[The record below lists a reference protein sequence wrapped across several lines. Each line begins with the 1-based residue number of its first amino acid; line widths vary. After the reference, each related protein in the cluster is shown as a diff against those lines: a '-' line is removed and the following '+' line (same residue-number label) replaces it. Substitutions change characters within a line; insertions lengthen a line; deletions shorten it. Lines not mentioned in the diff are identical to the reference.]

1 MRKED
6 LPTSTHTPM
15 MQQYLR
21 LKAEHPDL
29 LLFYRMGDFYELFYD
44 DARRAAELLDVT
56 LTSRGQSAGQ
66 PIPMAGV
73 PYHAVEGYLARL
85 IRLGESVAICEQV
98 GDPATSKGPVE
109 RRVVRL
115 VTPGTVSDEA
125 LLDQRRDNLLVA
137 AHGNGGRYG
146 IAALDIG
153 SGRFTVTE
161 VAGDEALAG
170 ELERLDP
177 AELLLPEGFAVGID
191 LDARAGTRRRP
202 PWEFD
207 LDSARRALCEQFQT
221 RDLAGFGC
229 DHLDLALAAAGCLL
243 GYARTTQRTALP
255 HLRGLTRERADDC
268 VFLDAATRR
277 NLELDTNLRGGRD
290 NTLLA
295 VLDATATAMGSRLLQ
310 RWLNRPLRDL
320 AAIAGRQQAIAELS
334 ADFGY
339 EGVRPA
345 LAGIGDVERILGR
358 VALRSA
364 RPRDLARLRDSLA
377 ALPLLQAALAGLTS
391 PEIRSLATRAGE
403 FPELTALL
411 SAALVENPPMVLRDG
426 GVIASGYDAELDEL
440 NGLATNAGDYLI
452 ALETRERERTG
463 IATLKVGYNRVH
475 GYYIELS
482 RGQAAQAPLDYQRRQ
497 TLKNAER
504 YITPELKTFEDK
516 ALSAQSR
523 ALAREK
529 LLYEQLLD
537 ALNQHLGP
545 LLDSAAAVAALDV
558 LVNFAERGAALG
570 FALPEV
576 TAEPGLEIR
585 AGRHPVVERSID
597 TPFIANDLVLDDARR
612 MLIVTGPN
620 MGGKSTYM
628 RQIALIALLAHVG
641 AGVPAESA
649 RIGLIDRIFTR
660 IGSAD
665 DLAGGR
671 STFMVEMTETANIL
685 HNASDRSLVLLDEIG
700 RGTSTFDGLA
710 LAWACAVHLA
720 REVRAFTLFAT
731 HYFELTALP
740 EQAAGVANVHLDA
753 TEYRDRI
760 VFLHSV
766 REGPASR
773 SYGIQVARLAGV
785 PGAVIELARQ
795 ELQRLEQGAQTR
807 TAAPQPPAQA
817 DLFAPADPLRAALA
831 AADPD
836 QLSPRA
842 ALDLLYRLQ
851 ALARAG

>member
-1 MRKED
+1 V
-6 LPTSTHTPM
+6 L
-15 MQQYLR
+15 Y
-21 LKAEHPDL
+21 
-29 LLFYRMGDFYELFYD
+29 
-44 DARRAAELLDVT
+44 
-56 LTSRGQSAGQ
+56 
-66 PIPMAGV
+66 
-73 PYHAVEGYLARL
+73 
-85 IRLGESVAICEQV
+85 
-98 GDPATSKGPVE
+98 
-109 RRVVRL
+109 
-115 VTPGTVSDEA
+115 
-125 LLDQRRDNLLVA
+125 QRRENLLVA
-137 AHGNGGRYG
+137 GHGSGRRYG

-161 VAGDEALAG
+161 VDGDEALAG

-177 AELLLPEGFAVGID
+177 AELLLPEGFAAGID

-290 NTLLA
+290 NTLLS

-320 AAIAGRQQAIAELS
+320 TAIADRQQAIAELS

-377 ALPLLQAALAGLTS
+377 ALPQLQAALAECAS
-391 PEIRSLATRAGE
+391 PEIRSLAGRAGE

-463 IATLKVGYNRVH
+463 ISTLKVGYNRVH

-482 RGQAAQAPLDYQRRQ
+482 RSQAAQAPLDYQRRQ

-504 YITPELKTFEDK
+504 YITPELKIFEDK

-537 ALNQHLGP
+537 ELNQHLGP
-545 LLDSAAAVAALDV
+545 LLDSASAVAALDV

-570 FALPEV
+570 FALPEI

-597 TPFIANDLVLDDARR
+597 SPFIANDLVLDDARR

-641 AGVPAESA
+641 AGVPAERA

-671 STFMVEMTETANIL
+671 STFMVEMTEAANIL

-731 HYFELTALP
+731 HYFELTTLP
-740 EQAAGVANVHLDA
+740 EQAPGVANVHLDA

-795 ELQRLEQGAQTR
+795 ELQRLEQGAQVR
-807 TAAPQPPAQA
+807 AIAPQPPAQA
-817 DLFAPADPLRAALA
+817 DLFAPVDPLRAALA

-851 ALARAG
+851 ALALARAG